1 MSAKYKSP
9 SFLLPN
15 EINTDTNPLNTDSNP
30 ATGTGVNSLYSMD
43 FDGTQNIDCGNDS
56 SLTPTNSI
64 SISLWVKTNDG
75 GNYRGLIDKWSSSTG
90 YMIHLGASGVN
101 QGKPVFG
108 IGASDISSSVAVN
121 DGSWHHIAVTCDNT
135 TGYIYVDGVQTGTG
149 SLTMS
154 GISNSDNLK
163 IAGDNTSTFYLDG
176 QIDEVAIFNRAL
188 NTTEI
193 AALYEGTGSNIYPSN
208 LMATNLNPLA
218 YYPLGEQ
225 AQMQGYLGNEAS
237 SEWQF
242 PNGVLQDYVIDFNSA
257 EAINTSSISDFEF
270 IHNSKV
276 FTISAWFNL
285 DSLSTPVKKTI
296 IQNTYTASAGSG
308 FNLWIDNRSSA
319 KKIRFNLDDQ
329 ANPTVIDYT
338 YSSMATG
345 KWVNVI
351 VTGGGPGANNCK
363 MFINGGTEVASATL
377 GSATSVNS
385 SYSPIIGSRVDSD
398 SASFFNG
405 QLSNIA
411 IWNTDQ
417 SANIA
422 NIYNNGSPQTTYTVT
437 PQNWWKLNAK
447 DSVYTP
453 SAPNYTTAL
462 DFGGTSDYIDLGRPA
477 SLNLMPGTDEFTVS
491 AWFNCNDDGTI
502 YSFGAPTSSS
512 TTQFK
517 IVIRGNTAP
526 AYYPEVTLKG
536 QSTNIGSTAY
546 NDSKWHHIVVSVN
559 TSNANV
565 YIDGQNVGTATIGTA
580 TISNTENG
588 AIGART
594 PSASGGGFNFDGSI
608 SNVAIYN
615 TALSASNVATL
626 YNNGTPQATIY
637 GSPVAH
643 WKLDNT
649 TTGIQD
655 SAGSNN
661 GTNNGATEYAG
672 FVNVLAGDSLG
683 MDQSSLVQSNLQTVA
698 PYSKYAMNFDGA
710 DDEITFSS
718 NVNLSN
724 SWSVGFWF
732 KTSSIGNMSP
742 FFGVGDNNEGAWSFF
757 RYFTISYLSSSKF
770 STKLWSNGTGSIV
783 ALTPNVNDGLWHNL
797 VITYN
802 YSTSSYKVYLDGS
815 ECFSGNYDTSTGNS
829 ISKIGTSEANWH
841 WDGLLSNVSIWNTS
855 LTSSQANE
863 IYNEGLPSNLNNHSA
878 YSNLT
883 NWWQLGENSSF
894 TNNWICADEKGS
906 NNGQSTGMGIGAL
919 ANGVGTTANGVST
932 GMSEGSLIGDAPYST
947 ANAIS
952 KGMAVTARGTDVP

>member
-1 MSAKYKSP
+1 KYKSP

-594 PSASGGGFNFDGSI
+594 PSA
-608 SNVAIYN
+608 
-615 TALSASNVATL
+615 
-626 YNNGTPQATIY
+626 
-637 GSPVAH
+637 
-643 WKLDNT
+643 
-649 TTGIQD
+649 
-655 SAGSNN
+655 
-661 GTNNGATEYAG
+661 
-672 FVNVLAGDSLG
+672 
-683 MDQSSLVQSNLQTVA
+683 
-698 PYSKYAMNFDGA
+698 
-710 DDEITFSS
+710 
-718 NVNLSN
+718 
-724 SWSVGFWF
+724 
-732 KTSSIGNMSP
+732 
-742 FFGVGDNNEGAWSFF
+742 
-757 RYFTISYLSSSKF
+757 
-770 STKLWSNGTGSIV
+770 
-783 ALTPNVNDGLWHNL
+783 
-797 VITYN
+797 
-802 YSTSSYKVYLDGS
+802 
-815 ECFSGNYDTSTGNS
+815 
-829 ISKIGTSEANWH
+829 
-841 WDGLLSNVSIWNTS
+841 
-855 LTSSQANE
+855 
-863 IYNEGLPSNLNNHSA
+863 
-878 YSNLT
+878 
-883 NWWQLGENSSF
+883 
-894 TNNWICADEKGS
+894 
-906 NNGQSTGMGIGAL
+906 
-919 ANGVGTTANGVST
+919 
-932 GMSEGSLIGDAPYST
+932 
-947 ANAIS
+947 
-952 KGMAVTARGTDVP
+952 